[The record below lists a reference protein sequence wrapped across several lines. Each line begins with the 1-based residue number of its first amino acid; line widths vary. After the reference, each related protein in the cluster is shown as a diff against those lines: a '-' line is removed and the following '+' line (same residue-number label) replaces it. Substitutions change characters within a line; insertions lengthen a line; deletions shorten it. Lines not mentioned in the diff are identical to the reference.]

1 MQDKRCL
8 KSWILFHFDHDL
20 WASKERKEVKDN
32 TDSASQAGVSRIH
45 VLVNSDREKFQCL

>member
-1 MQDKRCL
+1 MGEQG
-8 KSWILFHFDHDL
+8 
-20 WASKERKEVKDN
+20 KEEVKDN